1 MPPIPPPRA
10 VLLAL
15 ALLLPACAARQAPD
29 RYAFAEEGIGSGGLG
44 GGGGGYIVG
53 GYGAGAVMSEAA
65 PEAYDMAPAPA
76 ARSAAPMA
84 KSMPAPSMAPA
95 PPPPPPGTPGP
106 TTGADAAD
114 PAEARMVRYDG
125 YARLRVGGLEQVS
138 DQLVTMTK
146 AVGGRVET
154 LSRTRLVLRVPVA
167 TFRAQFDAML
177 GLGEVME
184 KNISA
189 QDVTDAFAS
198 IELRLK
204 SAKATQERLQAL
216 LAKSRDEQEKLML
229 LRELQRIGEEID
241 AMEAQ
246 SRTLVDLA
254 SMSRITIE
262 LVPREALVSSGPVQE
277 SSAFAWI
284 RQLSPFR
291 DEVLSYGKHLPLPV
305 PTGMVALDVKK
316 RFLAESADGARF
328 RAARLENDPE
338 GNATFWLDALETRLA
353 PEFARAD
360 RADVGAWKTLRLEDR
375 SDTPYVYVLGV
386 RTDGTTLEIVE
397 IYYPTKAHEAR
408 YGDAVRAALTGGGA
422 A

>member
-1 MPPIPPPRA
+1 
-10 VLLAL
+10 
-15 ALLLPACAARQAPD
+15 
-29 RYAFAEEGIGSGGLG
+29 
-44 GGGGGYIVG
+44 
-53 GYGAGAVMSEAA
+53 
-65 PEAYDMAPAPA
+65 
-76 ARSAAPMA
+76 
-84 KSMPAPSMAPA
+84 
-95 PPPPPPGTPGP
+95 
-106 TTGADAAD
+106 
-114 PAEARMVRYDG
+114 MVRYDG
-125 YARLRVGGLEQVS
+125 YARLRVGALEDAS

-146 AVGGRVET
+146 TVGGRVET

-184 KNISA
+184 KSISA

-198 IELRLK
+198 VELRLK

-262 LVPREALVSSGPVQE
+262 LVARSALVAAGPVE
-277 SSAFAWI
+277 ETSAFAWI

-291 DEVLSYGKHLPLPV
+291 DDVLAYGKHLDLPV
-305 PTGMVALDVKK
+305 PTGMVALDIRK
-316 RFLAESADGARF
+316 RFIVESADGARV

-338 GNATFWLDALETRLA
+338 GTGAFWLDALQGRLA
-353 PEFARAD
+353 PEFARAVV
-360 RADVGAWKTLRLEDR
+360 ADVGTWKTLRLEDR
-375 SDTPYVYVLGV
+375 SDTPYVYVLAV
-386 RTDGTTLEIVE
+386 RTDGDALELVE
-397 IYYPTKAHEAR
+397 IYYPTKAHEER
-408 YGDAVRAALTGGGA
+408 YGAAVRAVLAGGGA